1 MKAIKF
7 VSVALTAAIGMSLIA
22 GCNNTPGGASNLSL
36 ETSSSTQ
43 MSIQTT
49 VAEGVEGY
57 EFEFKGQKIRVNTDM
72 NSVLPN
78 LGTDYAYFEA
88 ASCAGIG
95 MSKTYTF
102 GNGSVIISTNPNGA
116 VDVIASIALTDDT
129 IQTPEGIYIGSSKD
143 DVIKAYGNAT
153 EETES
158 TLTYQKNDTMIVFVL
173 SDNGTVNNIIYNGV
187 I

>member
-22 GCNNTPGGASNLSL
+22 GCNNTTGSTNLSL
-36 ETSSSTQ
+36 ETSASTQ
-43 MSIQTT
+43 MSVQTT
-49 VAEGVEGY
+49 VSEGVEGY

-72 NSVLPN
+72 NAALPA
-78 LGTDYAYFEA
+78 LGNDYAYFEA

-102 GNGSVIISTNPNGA
+102 GGGSVVISTNPNGA
-116 VDVIASIALTDDT
+116 VDVIASIALFDDT
-129 IQTPEGIYIGSSKD
+129 VQTPEGIFIGSSKD

-153 EETES
+153 EETDT
-158 TLTYQKNDTMIVFVL
+158 TLTYQKNDTMLVFVL